1 MTLATSEKLYNLL
14 PSVYRVR
21 DASQGEVLRA
31 LLGVIE
37 TELQALETDIDDLYA
52 DWFIETCA
60 EWVVPYIGDLL
71 GVRGLHA
78 GSADTFSLRAYVAN
92 TLAYRRRK
100 GTATMLEQLARDV
113 TGWDARVVEFF
124 ELLGTTQH
132 LNHLRPQNLRTPDLR
147 NAAALEL
154 VDTAFDTAAHTAD
167 VRHISEVAHISD
179 MAHIER
185 RGQSLQGRHNI
196 PNIGIYVW
204 RIQAYA
210 VTRSNPR
217 QQGVGFYSF
226 DPLGLDQPLF
236 NQPRTETRITQL
248 AEEINVTDR
257 LRRRPLYA
265 ELESLR
271 QSLVDGSSPRLRYFD
286 PKQPVLRVF
295 LDGSTTPVT
304 PERILIC
311 DLSDWRHPPS
321 SKDYTAPDGSTV
333 SLPIDAA
340 VDPALGRLAFPAGET
355 HDPVHVSYAYGASGD
370 VGAGPYNR
378 SQFVAELLKGSVDWQ
393 AGVSQEIPPLPGQI
407 FATLGE
413 AVQAWNAQPPG
424 TVGLITVMDS
434 RSYTENLTG
443 ASAIQIPE
451 GSQLVIA
458 AANWQEVLDPDS
470 LVMTRQTG
478 SFSADRL
485 RPHLDGSLSVRG
497 TASASS
503 ANPGGLVLDGLLLE
517 GPLTVLAGNLGGLQ
531 VSHSSLVP
539 AEGGLGVNPSVDPDQ
554 QNAQLAITLERTI
567 CGPFS
572 LPGSVPNLTLVDSII
587 DQAGGTSAIDAP
599 GAEADIRQCTVLG
612 PLNLRSLE
620 ASNSIFTGLV
630 LAERRQVGCV
640 RYSFSPD
647 GSQTPRRFRCQP
659 DLALEVRAEALG
671 LASAADLP
679 ADERTLVVNRV
690 KPEFTSERFGDPE
703 YAQLI
708 LNCAREIAA
717 GADNG
722 AEMGVYYHLMQP
734 QREANLQESLAE
746 YLRFGLEAGIFF
758 VT

>member
-1 MTLATSEKLYNLL
+1 MTLGTSERLYNLL

-31 LLGVIE
+31 LLGVIDN
-37 TELQALETDIDDLYA
+37 ELQALETDIDDLYA

-147 NAAALEL
+147 DAAALEL

-167 VRHISEVAHISD
+167 VRHIND

-196 PNIGIYVW
+196 PNIGIYLW

-217 QQGVGFYSF
+217 QQGAGFYSF
-226 DPLGLDQPLF
+226 DPLGLDQTLF

-257 LRRRPLYA
+257 LRRRPLYD

-271 QSLVDGSSPRLRYFD
+271 QSLVDGSSSRLRYFD
-286 PKQPVLRVF
+286 PKRPVLRVF
-295 LDGSTTPVT
+295 LDGSPD
-304 PERILIC
+304 PLASERILIC
-311 DLSDWRHPPS
+311 DLSDWQHPSS

-333 SLPIDAA
+333 SLPIDVA

-355 HDPVHVSYAYGASGD
+355 HDPVHVSYAYGSSAD
-370 VGAGPYNR
+370 VAAGPYNR
-378 SQFVAELLKGSVDWQ
+378 SQYVADSLKGSVDWQ

-424 TVGLITVMDS
+424 SVGLITVMDS

-458 AANWQEVLDPDS
+458 AANWPEVLDPDS
-470 LVMTRQTG
+470 LVLTRQTG
-478 SFSADRL
+478 MFAADRV
-485 RPHLDGSLSVRG
+485 RPHLDGSVSVRG
-497 TASASS
+497 TAPSSS
-503 ANPGGLVLDGLLLE
+503 ANPGGLVFDGLLLE

-539 AEGGLGVNPSVDPDQ
+539 AEGGLTVNPSVDPNQ

-567 CGPFS
+567 CGPLS
-572 LPGSVPNLTLVDSII
+572 LPVSVPDLTLVDSII
-587 DQAGGTSAIDAP
+587 DQAGGTTAIDAP
-599 GAEADIRQCTVLG
+599 GAEADIRQSTVLG
-612 PLNLRSLE
+612 TLNLRSLD

-671 LASAADLP
+671 LDSAADLP

-722 AEMGVYYHLMQP
+722 AEMGVFYHLMQP

>member
-1 MTLATSEKLYNLL
+1 MTLGTSERLYNLL

-37 TELQALETDIDDLYA
+37 NELQALETDIDDLYA

-132 LNHLRPQNLRTPDLR
+132 LNHLRSQNLRTPDLR
-147 NAAALEL
+147 DAAALEL

-167 VRHISEVAHISD
+167 VRHINDTAHI
-179 MAHIER
+179 AR

-196 PNIGIYVW
+196 PNIGIYLW

-217 QQGVGFYSF
+217 QQGAGFYSF
-226 DPLGLDQPLF
+226 DPLGLDQALF

-257 LRRRPLYA
+257 LRRRPLYD

-295 LDGSTTPVT
+295 LDGSPD
-304 PERILIC
+304 PLASERILIC
-311 DLSDWRHPPS
+311 DLSDWLHPPS

-333 SLPIDAA
+333 SLPIDVA
-340 VDPALGRLAFPAGET
+340 VDPALGRFAFPAGET
-355 HDPVHVSYAYGASGD
+355 HDLVHVSYAYGSSAD

-378 SQFVAELLKGSVDWQ
+378 SQYVADSLKGSVDWQ

-424 TVGLITVMDS
+424 SVGLITVMDS

-458 AANWQEVLDPDS
+458 AANWPEVLDPDS
-470 LVMTRQTG
+470 LVLTRQTG
-478 SFSADRL
+478 MFSADRL
-485 RPHLDGSLSVRG
+485 RPHLDGSVSVRG
-497 TASASS
+497 TAPSSS
-503 ANPGGLVLDGLLLE
+503 ANPGGLVFDGLLLE

-539 AEGGLGVNPSVDPDQ
+539 AEGGLTVNPSVDPNQ

-567 CGPFS
+567 CGPLS
-572 LPGSVPNLTLVDSII
+572 LPVSVPDLTLVDSII
-587 DQAGGTSAIDAP
+587 DQAGGTTAIDAP

-612 PLNLRSLE
+612 TLNLRSLD
-620 ASNSIFTGLV
+620 ASNSIFSGLV
-630 LAERRQVGCV
+630 LAERRQIGCV

-659 DLALEVRAEALG
+659 DLALDVRAEALG
-671 LASAADLP
+671 LDSAADLP

-708 LNCAREIAA
+708 LNCAQEIAA

-722 AEMGVYYHLMQP
+722 AEMGVLYHLMQP

>member
-1 MTLATSEKLYNLL
+1 MTLATTERLYNLL
-14 PSVYRVR
+14 PSIHRVR
-21 DASQGEVLRA
+21 DVSQGEVLRA

-37 TELQALETDIDDLYA
+37 HELEALETDIDDLYA

-113 TGWDARVVEFF
+113 TGWDAHVVEFF

-132 LNHLRPQNLRTPDLR
+132 LNHLRPHNLRTPDLR
-147 NAAALEL
+147 AAAALEL

-167 VRHISEVAHISD
+167 VRHITNTAHISD
-179 MAHIER
+179 TADIER
-185 RGQSLQGRHNI
+185 QGQLLQGRHNI
-196 PNIGIYVW
+196 PNIGIYLW

-217 QQGVGFYSF
+217 QQGAGFYSF
-226 DPLGLDQPLF
+226 DPLGIDQPLF

-271 QSLVDGSSPRLRYFD
+271 QSLVDGSSPKIRYFD
-286 PKQPVLRVF
+286 PKQPVLRLF
-295 LDGSTTPVT
+295 LDGSPDPVAA
-304 PERILIC
+304 ERILIC
-311 DLSDWRHPPS
+311 DLSDWRNPPS
-321 SKDYTAPDGSTV
+321 SKDYISPDGSIV
-333 SLPIDAA
+333 SLSIDAA
-340 VDPALGRLAFPAGET
+340 IDPALGRLAFPAGET
-355 HDPVHVSYAYGASGD
+355 HDPVHVSYAYGSSAD

-378 SQFVAELLKGSVDWQ
+378 SQFVADSLKGGVDWQ
-393 AGVSQEIPPLPGQI
+393 AGVSQEVASLPGQI

-413 AVQAWNAQPPG
+413 AVQEWNAQPPG

-458 AANWQEVLDPDS
+458 AADWPQVLDPDS
-470 LVMTRQTG
+470 LVLVRQTG
-478 SFSADRL
+478 MFSADRL

-497 TASASS
+497 TAPASS
-503 ANPGGLVLDGLLLE
+503 ANPGGLLLDGLLIE
-517 GPLTVLAGNLGGLQ
+517 GPLTVLAGTLGGLQ
-531 VSHSSLVP
+531 ISHCSLVP
-539 AEGGLGVNPSVDPDQ
+539 AEGGLAVNPSVNPDQ

-567 CGPFS
+567 CGPLS
-572 LPGSVPNLTLVDSII
+572 LPGSVPDLTLVDSII
-587 DQAGGTSAIDAP
+587 DPAGGAAAINAP
-599 GAEADIRQCTVLG
+599 GAEADFRHCTVLG
-612 PLNLRSLE
+612 ALNLRSLD
-620 ASNSIFTGLV
+620 ASSSIFTGLV
-630 LAERRQVGCV
+630 IAERRQVGCV

-659 DLALEVRAEALG
+659 DLALEARAGALG
-671 LASAADLP
+671 LDSAADLP
-679 ADERTLVVNRV
+679 PDERTLVINRV
-690 KPEFTSERFGDPE
+690 KPEFTSERFGEPE

-708 LNCAREIAA
+708 LSCAREIAA

-722 AEMGVYYHLMQP
+722 AEMGAFYHLMKP
-734 QREANLQESLAE
+734 QRETNLQESLTE